1 MKYILLLFICFS
13 PTDLFKYW
21 ENISEKEQIEL
32 LRSDDIDENALR
44 FHGGKL
50 KIGDNQQTKVLLD
63 SLSNLSADLKIKA
76 LYFNLFNR
84 ICQKVDGS
92 LSEILGTYCQDVIM
106 FDPEY
111 VLFYLKSHDSLRKKY
126 VQFLGTEFYFKE
138 EGTSEMQ
145 YDFCDFKKSINK
157 RLCNDVRYKDFLIS
171 FYQEIQTVIV
181 GME

>member
-32 LRSDDIDENALR
+32 LRSDDIHKNAR
-44 FHGGKL
+44 CFYEGKL
-50 KIGDNQQTKVLLD
+50 KIGDNQQTKILLD
-63 SLSNLSADLKIKA
+63 SLSGLSADLKIKA

-84 ICQKVDGS
+84 ICKKTDGS
-92 LSEILGTYCQDVIM
+92 LSEILGTYCQDIIM

-126 VQFLGTEFYFKE
+126 VQFLGIEFYFKE

-145 YDFCDFKKSINK
+145 YDFCDFKKNIDK
-157 RLCNDVRYKDFLIS
+157 RLCNNVIYKDFLVS
-171 FYQEIQTVIV
+171 FYQEIQTVMV
-181 GME
+181 NME